1 MLTDLERDLKRR
13 PNFVRPFLLSC
24 ASKNPKFA
32 GTSISCL
39 QRLVVSNG
47 LAPETLKDVL
57 DVLRDCT
64 SLAQDI
70 QLRILQ
76 VLPSLLLNYAS
87 FLTGDLLAAA
97 LHICF
102 LLFASK
108 TSVISNTAAATLQQL
123 VVSVLGKVVQ
133 EDEAQAGGI
142 VAEIPVE
149 DKSISV
155 RNAALD
161 AYRLLNDICLLTEG
175 HKPTFLH
182 PVSMPPNFGLEL
194 VESMLSN
201 HANTVS
207 SHPELIHVLRVRLL
221 PFIIRA
227 LSERV
232 MFSTTVR
239 AMRLL
244 PIIFGNMLSV
254 LRTECEMVLS
264 LLNHMLEPNFA
275 ILWKRVLCLEVF
287 RGIYAEPALVRSIYA
302 HFDEQEGKR
311 NIVRDHLAVIARIAE
326 ENPSIIGLGQQSSVP
341 ASSGQTEDEIDE
353 MAALQAEGVA
363 GTIGVAMTLR
373 ASAAPG
379 ISARLSTMRIP
390 CIEQLDKN
398 EPPSIPPAYLY
409 TLALTCMTNFSEGLA
424 RFLLPFTVP
433 SESKSKR
440 KQQSTKEAEGEDDD
454 GQRPN
459 LSRSQSSYASRIPV
473 NPLSLEGHIN
483 YNQIKTCASIVDAC
497 WQSLLKGFSTFLRA
511 ALDSE
516 YYHALVRSFQ
526 KFSQVAGLLRL
537 SSPRDAFLKALGEN
551 VVPSAIMSIQSSDRP
566 NSSGES
572 RSTKPKARGSAGRD
586 SPNIG
591 NGIAVGKG
599 WQSMDYNR
607 ASLNTRNLLCLRAL
621 LNLGIA
627 LGPVLQAAWSI
638 ILETLQQADL
648 IINHIS
654 LQRRQAKGGQT
665 NTSGEVE
672 FLGDIGNEI
681 AAARIAATRM
691 LESSC
696 DLPDESFLDIISS
709 MSGLLRDSSSDEDGD
724 TKVLGTIASSNNRVD
739 RVPMTPSKPN
749 MDRTQDSRANAF
761 VVENLGKVV
770 EYNASRLLEQSTE
783 QNGWHIIVNLLI
795 KIVTAQHFDAILR
808 IQATNTLCSLVSV
821 TASSDVSKETR
832 EEMRLEGLVAL
843 TRQIRYLSHKSI
855 ENKASKSCE
864 LEIHYIL
871 LETLHTALEK
881 YGDTLTLGWDHVFAV
896 VESVFEEQSVSNS
909 NGDVE
914 LNESMVVRSRSPKLV
929 RSSFGS
935 LQLICSDFLAS
946 VPETCF
952 PTMLESIR
960 SFCSQQDEFNISLT
974 VSNSGPRESLYY

>member
-1 MLTDLERDLKRR
+1 MLADLERDLKRR

-24 ASKNPKFA
+24 ASKNLKFA

-70 QLRILQ
+70 QLKILQ
-76 VLPSLLLNYAS
+76 VLPSLLQNYAG
-87 FLTGDLLAAA
+87 FLTGDLLATA

-108 TSVISNTAAATLQQL
+108 TGVISNTAAATLQQL
-123 VVSVLGKVVQ
+123 VVSVLGKVVR
-133 EDEAQAGGI
+133 EDEAQAGGF
-142 VAEIPVE
+142 VAEVPVE
-149 DKSISV
+149 DGSIEV

-161 AYRLLNDICLLTEG
+161 AYRLLNDVCLLAEG

-182 PVSMPPNFGLEL
+182 PASMPPNFGLEL

-201 HANTVS
+201 HAETVS
-207 SHPELIHVLRVRLL
+207 SHPELIHILRVRLL

-264 LLNHMLEPNFA
+264 LLNHMLDPDAA
-275 ILWKRVLCLEVF
+275 ILWKRVLCMEVF
-287 RGIYAEPALVRSIYA
+287 RGIHAEPALVRSIYS
-302 HFDEQEGKR
+302 HFDEQDGKR
-311 NIVRDHLAVIARIAE
+311 NIIRDHLAIIVRLASE
-326 ENPSIIGLGQQSSVP
+326 KPSIIGLGQQSSVP
-341 ASSGQTEDEIDE
+341 ASSGQTEDEMDE
-353 MAALQAEGVA
+353 MAALQAEGIA

-373 ASAAPG
+373 ASTAPG
-379 ISARLSTMRIP
+379 ISTRLSTMRIP

-398 EPPSIPPAYLY
+398 DPPPIPPAYLY
-409 TLALTCMTNFSEGLA
+409 TLALTCMNSFSEGLA

-433 SESKSKR
+433 NESRSKR
-440 KQQSTKEAEGEDDD
+440 KQRPAKDGEGEGDEE
-454 GQRPN
+454 QRPK
-459 LSRSQSSYASRIPV
+459 LLRSQSSYASRIPI
-473 NPLSLEGHIN
+473 NPLSLEHHVLYG
-483 YNQIKTCASIVDAC
+483 QIKTSASIVDAC
-497 WQSLLKGFSTFLRA
+497 WPALLAAYSTFLHA

-516 YYHALVRSFQ
+516 YYHALIRSFQ
-526 KFSQVAGLLRL
+526 KFSQVAGLLRQ
-537 SSPRDAFLKALGEN
+537 STPRDAFLTTLGKN
-551 VVPSAIMSIQSSDRP
+551 AVPSAIISIQSSDLP
-566 NSSGES
+566 SDS
-572 RSTKPKARGSAGRD
+572 RSTKQGTRSNTEKESLSVSSANEKGR
-586 SPNIG
+586 
-591 NGIAVGKG
+591 
-599 WQSMDYNR
+599 QSMDYTR

-648 IINHIS
+648 VINHI
-654 LQRRQAKGGQT
+654 LTQRRQARGGHAT
-665 NTSGEVE
+665 PTTSGEVE

-681 AAARIAATRM
+681 AAVKIAATRM

-696 DLPDESFLDIISS
+696 DLPDESFLDVIAS
-709 MSGLLRDSSSDEDGD
+709 MSGLLRDSHGEEEGIIE
-724 TKVLGTIASSNNRVD
+724 VPASATLSKSRAD
-739 RVPMTPSKPN
+739 QVPMTPS
-749 MDRTQDSRANAF
+749 RVSIGHAQDPRANAF

-770 EYNASRLLEQSTE
+770 EYNESRLLEQSTN

-795 KIVTAQHFDAILR
+795 KIVTAQHFDASLR
-808 IQATNTLCSLVSV
+808 IQATNTLCSLVSI
-821 TASSDVSKETR
+821 TSSSGVSEETR

-843 TRQIRYLSHKSI
+843 TRQIDYLGRQSV

-864 LEIHYIL
+864 LEIHYTL
-871 LETLHTALEK
+871 LETLRGALEK
-881 YGDTLTLGWDHVFAV
+881 YGDSLTLGWEHVFKV
-896 VESVFEEQSVSNS
+896 VASVFESPIIPY
-909 NGDVE
+909 GDGDIEGIEPVAI
-914 LNESMVVRSRSPKLV
+914 RSRSSKLV

-946 VPETCF
+946 VPENCL
-952 PTMLESIR
+952 PTLLTSIH
-960 SFCSQQDEFNISLT
+960 SFCCQQDEFNISLT
-974 VSNSGPRESLYY
+974 VGHPILCVSPC